1 VTAEGWRTEADDEWL
16 ATRRS
21 TSFARM
27 RKRLQRLGLLGE
39 AVSEAELGPFG
50 GAPRRPA
57 LKIGGKAYAVVR
69 YAEHRIA
76 YTTVRVDLLRCRRCG
91 HRLVESHRI
100 LFVGGDGGRQQVG
113 TVRACRR
120 CEADSWL
127 FTSRMPGTVRARTW
141 GRKVVL

>member
-1 VTAEGWRTEADDEWL
+1 VSGEGWRTEADDEWL
-16 ATRRS
+16 AARRS
-21 TSFARM
+21 TSFARL
-27 RKRLQRLGLLGE
+27 RRRLQRLGVLGD

-50 GAPRRPA
+50 GVPRRPT

-100 LFVGGDGGRQQVG
+100 LFVGGDGGRVAVG
-113 TVRACRR
+113 AVRACRR
-120 CEADSWL
+120 CEAESWL
-127 FTSRMPGTVRARTW
+127 FTSRMPGTVRARARA
-141 GRKVVL
+141 RKVVL